1 MKIFFQQLQCDTHNQ
16 RPFFVY
22 KMKIP
27 KKWQI
32 PLVCYYYIQ
41 TENKLYL
48 NKGAPISK
56 LWFLFLDYC
65 QIRSVKVIIKRN
77 RLKSLA
83 LQFGADLRHSRFNK
97 LIRKLESG

>member
-1 MKIFFQQLQCDTHNQ
+1 
-16 RPFFVY
+16 
-22 KMKIP
+22 MKIP

-32 PLVCYYYIQ
+32 PLVYYYYIQ

-48 NKGAPISK
+48 NKGAAK